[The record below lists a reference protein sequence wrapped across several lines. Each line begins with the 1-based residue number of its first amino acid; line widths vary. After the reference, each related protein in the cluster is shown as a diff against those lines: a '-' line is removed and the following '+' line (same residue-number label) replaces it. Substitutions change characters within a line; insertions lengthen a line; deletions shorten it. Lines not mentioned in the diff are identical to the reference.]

1 MSEAKV
7 RAQPGRPGAWRTCH
21 RSDGSKAGAEPAS
34 GGGASSG
41 GGGDFAGGKSP
52 QLVRLATSC
61 CMGTGTIGLPS
72 RGSHPPPAIL
82 FVEMDVAV
90 RGPHHFGLESLARNR
105 RE

>member
-1 MSEAKV
+1 MANPS
-7 RAQPGRPGAWRTCH
+7 P
-21 RSDGSKAGAEPAS
+21 SS
-34 GGGASSG
+34 GPLIPTKSSPLSGEGIKCWIQSTSSG
-41 GGGDFAGGKSP
+41 GGGGDSAGGKSP